1 MIELIILRGDKVD
14 TLGTRLSYLR
24 EKKGWTKTYVA
35 NKLGIKTVSTY
46 ANWEYDTRQPDNDML
61 VKIADLYVVSLDYLL
76 GRSDVMNP
84 KVFENAGITNDEYT
98 NLTPYQKEVVDFF
111 LTREDLFFH
120 DRPERLLDALE
131 QFEIFY
137 EVWKKQ
143 QDKK

>member
-1 MIELIILRGDKVD
+1 MA
-14 TLGTRLSYLR
+14 TLGERLRKLR
-24 EKKGWTKTYVA
+24 KNKTSLSMKEFGKIFGLSESAIGMYER
-35 NKLGIKTVSTY
+35 NEREPDLKTI
-46 ANWEYDTRQPDNDML
+46 N
-61 VKIADLYVVSLDYLL
+61 KIADYFDVTVDYLM
-76 GRSDVMNP
+76 GRSDIMNP
-84 KVFENAGITNDEYT
+84 RMFENAGITNEEYT
-98 NLTPYQKEVVDFF
+98 NLTSYQKEVVDFF